1 MTIAETIQAFIK
13 GEFDKLQ
20 IYSEVA
26 TVTSVN
32 EIDRTCEAELVSG
45 GMVYGIR
52 LQSVI
57 GNSNGL
63 VLIPVNNS
71 KIVITFLNKST
82 GFVSLFSEVKEIL
95 IDTDLVKFNKGTLD
109 GMVII
114 GDLVNR
120 INDLENLFTALKNNI
135 NSWTP
140 VPNDGGGAFSV
151 ILKLPPNGFATKT
164 VPSTVKADFENT
176 SILQ

>member
-32 EIDRTCEAELVSG
+32 ELDRTCEAELLVG
-45 GMVYGIR
+45 GKVYGIR

-57 GNSNGL
+57 GNSNGF
-63 VLIPVNNS
+63 VQIPENNS

-82 GFVSLFSEVKEIL
+82 GYVSLFSKVSKIL
-95 IDTDLVKFNKGTLD
+95 IDTDLVQFNQGSLD
-109 GMVII
+109 GLVILQKI
-114 GDLVNR
+114 YDAVNR
-120 INDLENLFTALKNNI
+120 LETKYNAHIHGGVTTGAGVTAVTTTVIVPLTTKSGLEN
-135 NSWTP
+135 
-140 VPNDGGGAFSV
+140 
-151 ILKLPPNGFATKT
+151 TKIT
-164 VPSTVKADFENT
+164 
-176 SILQ
+176 Q